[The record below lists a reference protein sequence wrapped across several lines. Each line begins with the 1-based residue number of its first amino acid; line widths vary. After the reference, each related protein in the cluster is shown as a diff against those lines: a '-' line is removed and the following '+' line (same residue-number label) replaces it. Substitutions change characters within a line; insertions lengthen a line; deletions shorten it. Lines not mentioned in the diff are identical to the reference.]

1 MSGET
6 TLPRPRL
13 AQGTLLLASMLT
25 IMAGAT
31 ISPALPA
38 IQREFSAAPSAAM
51 LVGLVL
57 TMHGLFIAVGA
68 PLIGALADRYG
79 RRWLLLVSTVVYAL
93 AGGSGFV
100 LDSLVAILASRAV
113 LGLAVA
119 GVMVTV
125 TALIT
130 DYYEENRRDT
140 ILGRQ
145 GAFMSIGGVVLLPLA
160 GVLADIGWRVPFL
173 VYTGALVLLPAM
185 AFALPEPDRREP
197 TGDLPTSVDDL
208 RQTLARFPLRTL
220 ALIVVLGLVC
230 QIIFYMTPVQ
240 IPFYLEAQTGAN
252 GTLIGAA
259 LAMSTGAGGVASLL
273 YGRIRRSMSVIAIV
287 ALTFALMSSG
297 YAVIGVSGTLFGIVS
312 GLALAGAG
320 AGFLLTNL
328 NAWIAAVTPEPV
340 RGRALSGLTSAFFL
354 GQFLSPLVV
363 RPVSDSV
370 GLGATFLGVGV
381 VLAGGS
387 FAFALAAVY
396 TTPPTESDSGPEKQP
411 GPPPEKALEI
421 HNHNDS
427 INK

>member
-1 MSGET
+1 MSSET
-6 TLPRPRL
+6 ELTYPRI

-38 IQREFSAAPSAAM
+38 IQREFANAPNAGV

-57 TMHGLFIAVGA
+57 TMHGLFIAVGS
-68 PLIGALADRYG
+68 PIIGTLADRYG

-100 LDSLVAILASRAV
+100 LNSLVAILAGRAV

-173 VYTGALVLLPAM
+173 VYTVALVLLPAM
-185 AFALPEPDRREP
+185 AFALPEPNRREL
-197 TGDLPTSVDDL
+197 TGDRPTSIDDL
-208 RQTLARFPLRTL
+208 RQTLAQFPLGTL
-220 ALIVVLGLVC
+220 GLIAALGLVG

-240 IPFYLEAQTGAN
+240 IPFYLETRTGAS
-252 GTLIGAA
+252 GTMIGAA
-259 LAMSTGAGGVASLL
+259 LAASTGAGGVASLL
-273 YGRIRRSMSVIAIV
+273 YGRIRRSLNVIGIA
-287 ALTFALMSSG
+287 ALTFAFMGIG
-297 YAVIGVSGTLFGIVS
+297 YAVIGVSGTVLGVVA
-312 GLALAGAG
+312 GLAIAGTG
-320 AGFLLTNL
+320 SGFLLTNL
-328 NAWIAAVTPEPV
+328 NAWIAAVTPESV
-340 RGRALSGLTSAFFL
+340 RGRALSALTSAFFL

-363 RPVSDSV
+363 RPVSETV
-370 GLGATFLGVGV
+370 GLGVTFLGVGV
-381 VLAGGS
+381 VLGVAAIG
-387 FAFALAAVY
+387 FAFAAVY
-396 TTPPTESDSGPEKQP
+396 ATPSTESTLGSDQQIAK
-411 GPPPEKALEI
+411 
-421 HNHNDS
+421 
-427 INK
+427 